1 MQTSAVTGSSAHW
14 PALCITAAFY
24 LTTIPER
31 FGFQRQFFFFSVY
44 NATEHFHQDYEP
56 TTTHTVWIRGG
67 KVLSVSQRVQLSSSA
82 CRFQW
87 KVQPH
92 GSTHDTPA
100 QYWRRTMEGG
110 NYACGGG
117 GEYNNHPHICGANY
131 TTPMMLMAQW
141 VPAFSNTVWKLEG
154 WNLKPWHAKMSVVF
168 REPRATCPAGKQFPR
183 MRWCGK
189 GVTFDPCN

>member
-117 GEYNNHPHICGANY
+117 GGNITITPTFVEQIIQPQWCLWLSEFQLLVIQCGN
-131 TTPMMLMAQW
+131 
-141 VPAFSNTVWKLEG
+141 
-154 WNLKPWHAKMSVVF
+154 
-168 REPRATCPAGKQFPR
+168 
-183 MRWCGK
+183 
-189 GVTFDPCN
+189 